1 MGTGSK
7 PVIIALDGRSG
18 TGKTHLSLELAEW
31 LRSGGYKGKR
41 FSGADRSDKG
51 CSVDVL
57 HLDELYPGWD
67 GLHTGLETYTQKL
80 LPTLAR
86 DGRATWT
93 PWNWYT
99 SRHDAPRALGPAD
112 VIIIEG
118 VGAGHP
124 DARPYLAGTLTLT
137 LDTATR
143 KQRALTRDGATYA
156 PHWDTWAAQEEQL
169 PTATDRPTDITISA
183 RSSTDVDDNSTEVLT
198 QAQTWLRTLLRSAS
212 PRAIALS

>member
-1 MGTGSK
+1 MGTRSK

-18 TGKTHLSLELAEW
+18 TGKTHLSLGLAEW
-31 LRSGGYKGKR
+31 LRSEGLHGQRCGCKGC
-41 FSGADRSDKG
+41 SGKG

-67 GLHTGLETYTQKL
+67 GLHAGLETYTQEL
-80 LPTLAR
+80 LPALAR
-86 DGRATWT
+86 DGHVTWT

-99 SRHDAPRALGPAD
+99 SRHDAPRTLGPAD

-124 DARPYLAGTLTLT
+124 AARPHLAGTLTLT

-143 KQRALTRDGATYA
+143 KQRALARDGATYA

-169 PTATDRPTDITISA
+169 PTASDGPNDITISA
-183 RSSTDVDDNSTEVLT
+183 CASTDVDTASESVLA
-198 QAQTWLRTLLRSAS
+198 QAQAWLRSLT
-212 PRAIALS
+212 ALS

>member
-1 MGTGSK
+1 MGTRSK

-18 TGKTHLSLELAEW
+18 TGKTHLSLGLAEW
-31 LRSGGYKGKR
+31 LRVGGYNGGR
-41 FSGADRSDKG
+41 FSGADRNGKG

-67 GLHTGLETYTQKL
+67 GLHAGLKTYTQKL
-80 LPTLAR
+80 LPALAR

-99 SRHDAPRALGPAD
+99 SRHDAPRTLGPAD

-169 PTATDRPTDITISA
+169 PTATDGPTDITISA
-183 RSSTDVDDNSTEVLT
+183 RSSTDVDDNSTDVL
-198 QAQTWLRTLLRSAS
+198 ARARIWVEALLH
-212 PRAIALS
+212 

>member
-1 MGTGSK
+1 MGTRSK
-7 PVIIALDGRSG
+7 PVIIAVEGRSG

-31 LRSGGYKGKR
+31 
-41 FSGADRSDKG
+41 FQAQG

-57 HLDELYPGWD
+57 HLDELYPGWH
-67 GLHTGLETYTQKL
+67 GLHTGLETYTQQL
-80 LPTLAR
+80 LPALAR
-86 DGRATWT
+86 DGHVTWT

-99 SRHDAPRALGPAD
+99 SRHDAPRTLGPAD

-124 DARPYLAGTLTLT
+124 AARRFLAGTLTLT

-143 KQRALTRDGATYA
+143 KNRALARDGATYA

-169 PTATDRPTDITISA
+169 PTASDGPNDITLSVDNGSGDVFA
-183 RSSTDVDDNSTEVLT
+183 RARIWVEALT
-198 QAQTWLRTLLRSAS
+198 AQL
-212 PRAIALS
+212 